1 MTRGDASC
9 NLSSVPESA
18 APTGTGEPSLE
29 EVTFGWRTPENGPGP
44 RFGKVV
50 VSGIGTGRVSTEP
63 PREPDRFAGRRNVV
77 VGPVPPASHPN
88 WLGGATVLTAPE
100 RCLGPVRGSVT
111 AS

>member
-1 MTRGDASC
+1 MWAF
-9 NLSSVPESA
+9 VPDSA
-18 APTGTGEPSLE
+18 TPTGTGEPSLV
-29 EVTFGWRTPENGPGP
+29 EVTFGWSSPENGPDP

-50 VSGIGTGRVSTEP
+50 VSGIGAGNVTTGP
-63 PREPDRFAGRRNVV
+63 PRDPVRFAGRRNVV

-88 WLGGATVLTAPE
+88 WLGGAAVLTAPE